1 MKFVLNINRLA
12 GCLPKALNK
21 ASVLFELIHVDL
33 WGPYRDLSS
42 CGDVYFLTIVDNFSR
57 AV

>member
-12 GCLPKALNK
+12 GCLPRALNK
-21 ASVLFELIHVDL
+21 DSVLFELIHVDL
-33 WGPYRDLSS
+33 WGPYREPSS
-42 CGDVYFLTIVDNFSR
+42 CSDVYFLTIVDDISR